1 MNFYRI
7 NFRDILFQYC
17 GWSRFI
23 QYQFDSI
30 SISWTMSYLSK
41 RRDNLLK
48 GVSSDRIQAWWVID
62 WKVLHHFRF
71 SIPPFNPRNG
81 KIIPF
86 NPHNSNA
93 FRIPLHRLFITRICT
108 RVLLHV
114 FPRGNRALK
123 WVERTISTR
132 ISGRPIWPFRV
143 TWRTMK
149 YYSHWFCLFP
159 SYTESIFNNNMI

>member
-7 NFRDILFQYC
+7 NFRDIFFQYC

-48 GVSSDRIQAWWVID
+48 GVSSDGIQAWWVIE
-62 WKVLHHFRF
+62 WKVFHHFRF

-93 FRIPLHRLFITRICT
+93 FRIPLRPSPSPIHNQDMHTRSS
-108 RVLLHV
+108 
-114 FPRGNRALK
+114 PRF
-123 WVERTISTR
+123 STR
-132 ISGRPIWPFRV
+132 KQSGQMSRTNDFHENFGTTDLAISSNVAYHEILFTLVLPISILYW
-143 TWRTMK
+143 K
-149 YYSHWFCLFP
+149 YF
-159 SYTESIFNNNMI
+159 